1 MVIQLDDG
9 QTITIY
15 EQGNLLKQI
24 EPYIDKEIYDLLYD
38 KFGFI
43 QNTYKDFNLVKY
55 GYELVGQT
63 IKHCE
68 IGHGSVLENSII
80 ATEEGNVM
88 ILNGDC
94 DDDNYIDIK
103 ALTKEQLDR
112 QIVKNS
118 YFRNELLDNNIVDKN
133 YIQKLLDIEKFKSK
147 EDERKIKEKR
157 YAEYLKMKKEFE
169 GNE

>member
-1 MVIQLDDG
+1 MVVTLDDG
-9 QTITIY
+9 QVVTIY

-24 EPYIDKEIYDLLYD
+24 EPYIDKEIYDLLEE

-43 QNTYKDFNLVKY
+43 QATYKDFNLVKY

-80 ATEEGNVM
+80 ATEEGSIL

-118 YFRNELLDNNIVDKN
+118 YFRNELIDNNIIDKS
-133 YIQKLLDIEKFKSK
+133 YVQKLLDIEKWKAK
-147 EDERKIKEKR
+147 EEERKVKEKR

-169 GNE
+169 E